1 MAEYR
6 ILLHP
11 AALLEL
17 RSLDG
22 SVRAVAAK
30 QIAKLAK
37 YPFLGDPL
45 GNKHGYDLTGCRNM
59 YADRKR
65 IRIVYSIVEDL
76 VLVKIIAIG
85 RSADNE
91 VYRDTDARTE
101 W

>member
-11 AALLEL
+11 AALIEIQSLEG
-17 RSLDG
+17 R
-22 SVRAVAAK
+22 VCAVVAK

-45 GNKHGYDLTGCRNM
+45 GNKHGYDLTGYRKM

-65 IRIVYSIVEDL
+65 IRIVYSIVEDM

-85 RSADNE
+85 RRADNE
-91 VYRDTDARTE
+91 VYRDADARTE